1 MLRFDS
7 ATAVQTPVKIR
18 KRLAFAS
25 ASFIALAASL
35 AAPSAAQAQTAPAAT
50 PVDEIVVTGTRV
62 VRDGYQA
69 PTPLTVMDAEQ
80 IRASAPANVA
90 DFVNELP
97 ALSGS
102 TEPQNS
108 NSAISSGAGGINAL
122 NLRGLGNART
132 LVLLDGQRSVGS
144 TITGSVD
151 VNNLPQMLISRV
163 DVVTGGA
170 SAAYGSDALSGVVNF
185 VLDKDFTGLSVEAD
199 AGITTY
205 GDDKS
210 WKLGIAYGT
219 PFASDRGHLL
229 LNGEVANKKGIFGV
243 PRDWAE
249 QGIYLITNPA
259 YGTGAGQTRTVP
271 ERIIVSGAGVSN
283 ATFGGII
290 TNSALAGT
298 AFDPS
303 GQPYQFAY
311 GSPRLDPWMVGGQ
324 AMANQANTFN
334 TLDPSEVRQGVFTR
348 ASYDV
353 TDTIEVFVQGAW
365 NYSHGKSLSGH
376 QYHLGNL
383 LVRADNAFLP
393 QSVRDRAVA
402 AGVTQFN
409 VGKFVGDFAV
419 RGTDNDR
426 TTRRVVAGANGSFGA
441 FDSDWSW
448 DAYYQHGETSTSE
461 NLPEIGNNAKFA
473 RAFDAVRGANG
484 AIVCRVNADAV
495 TTNDDPACVP
505 FNLFGENVN
514 SQAAIDYVTGDPHR
528 NQKFV
533 QKVMAVS
540 FSGEPLS
547 LWAGPVSLAFGA
559 EHRKESVAGAVPTE
573 YEAGWFVGNYRAS
586 FGDYNVTEGFVET
599 VIPLANGEAWADSL
613 DLNAAVRATD
623 YSTSGFVATWKVGTT
638 YAPIEDVRF
647 RVTRSRDIRAPNL
660 SELFQAGGANTNN
673 VTDPFN
679 GNAVTQY
686 QGLATGNP
694 NLQPEKADTWGLGVV
709 VSPSFVPGFTA
720 SFDYFN
726 INVKD
731 AIGSVAAQE
740 IVDRCFRGDTVYCA
754 AITRGPNASGV
765 LVIQQIRSQPFNLVT
780 RQNRGFDVDLS
791 YRTSLDQMAESLAG
805 NVTLRALATRYL
817 ENYSEDGI
825 AAPTDT
831 VGQMT
836 GDGPARWRY
845 RLSAG
850 YDLDPINVILTARG
864 VSAGVYDNTNIECS
878 TACPVSTTLNRTV
891 GENDIKGAWYFD
903 LSLTYKFLEN
913 DDGDEAE
920 AFLNVR
926 NIADTDPALV
936 AQGPAGTSFLGQ
948 PANAT
953 LYDTLGRTFRA
964 GVRFKM

>member
-1 MLRFDS
+1 MSLFTIR
-7 ATAVQTPVKIR
+7 ATAETSAVKIWKNR
-18 KRLAFAS
+18 ALATAS
-25 ASFIALAASL
+25 AAALSAALVLPAAAQQS
-35 AAPSAAQAQTAPAAT
+35 AQAPS
-50 PVDEIVVTGTRV
+50 VEEITVTGTRV

-108 NSAISSGAGGINAL
+108 NSAISSGAGGINTL
-122 NLRGLGNART
+122 NLRGLGDVRT

-144 TITGSVD
+144 TINGTVD
-151 VNNLPQMLISRV
+151 VNNVPQMLISRV

-210 WKLGIAYGT
+210 WKIGVAYGT
-219 PFASDRGHLL
+219 PFAADRGHLL
-229 LNGEVANKKGIFGV
+229 LNGEVSNKDGIFGV
-243 PRDWAE
+243 PRDWAK

-259 YGTGAGQTRTVP
+259 YGTGAGQSQSVP

-283 ATFGGII
+283 ATYGGII
-290 TNSALAGT
+290 TSTALAGT

-311 GSPRLDPWMVGGQ
+311 GSPRRDPWMVGGQ

-334 TLDPSEVRQGVFTR
+334 TLDPSEVRQSVFTR
-348 ASYDV
+348 VTYDV
-353 TDTIEVFVQGAW
+353 TDAVEVFVQGSW

-393 QSVRDRAVA
+393 QSVRDRAVT

-409 VGKFVGDFAV
+409 VGKFVGDIPV

-426 TTRRVVAGANGSFGA
+426 TTRRVVTGLNGTLGA

-448 DAYYQHGETSTSE
+448 DAYYQYGETSTSE
-461 NLPEIGNNAKFA
+461 NLPGISNNARFA
-473 RAFDAVRGANG
+473 RAVDAVRGANG
-484 AIVCRVNADAV
+484 SIVCRVNADAV

-514 SQAAIDYVTGDPHR
+514 SQAAKDYVLGIPHR
-528 NQKFV
+528 NQKFT
-533 QKVMAVS
+533 QSVMAFSV
-540 FSGEPLS
+540 SGEPLS

-559 EHRKESVAGAVPTE
+559 EHRKETVAGAVPPE
-573 YEAGWFVGNYRAS
+573 YNSGWFVGNYRPS
-586 FGDYNVTEGFVET
+586 FGSYKVTEGFIET
-599 VIPLANGEAWADSL
+599 VIPLANGEAWADSW
-613 DLNAAVRATD
+613 DLNAAIRGTD

-638 YAPIEDVRF
+638 YAPIPDVRF
-647 RVTRSRDIRAPNL
+647 RITRSRDIRAPNL
-660 SELFQAGGANTNN
+660 SELYQAGGANTNN

-686 QGLATGNP
+686 TGLVSGNP
-694 NLQPEKADTWGLGVV
+694 ALEPEKADTWGLGAVLT
-709 VSPSFVPGFTA
+709 PQFLPGFSA

-726 INVKD
+726 INVKG
-731 AIGSVAAQE
+731 AIGTVTNQD
-740 IVDRCFRGDTVYCA
+740 IVDRCFQGDTVYCA

-765 LVIQQIRSQPFNLVT
+765 QVIQQIRSQPFNLVT
-780 RQNRGFDVDLS
+780 LRARGYDIDLS
-791 YRTSLDQMAESLAG
+791 YRASLDEIVESFAG
-805 NVTLRALATRYL
+805 NLTLRALATRYL
-817 ENYSEDGI
+817 ENYRADGI
-825 AAPTDT
+825 AAPVER
-831 VGQMT
+831 VGQNLQ
-836 GDGPARWRY
+836 DGPPRWRY

-850 YDLDPINVILTARG
+850 YNLDPINVILTARG
-864 VSAGVYDNTNIECS
+864 VSAGVYDNTNIEC
-878 TACPVSTTLNRTV
+878 TTGCPVSTTINRTV
-891 GENDIKGAWYFD
+891 AENDIKGQWYFD
-903 LSLTYKFLEN
+903 LNLTYKFLSN

-920 AFLNVR
+920 AFLTVR
-926 NIADTDPALV
+926 NLANTDPALV

-948 PANAT
+948 PANPT